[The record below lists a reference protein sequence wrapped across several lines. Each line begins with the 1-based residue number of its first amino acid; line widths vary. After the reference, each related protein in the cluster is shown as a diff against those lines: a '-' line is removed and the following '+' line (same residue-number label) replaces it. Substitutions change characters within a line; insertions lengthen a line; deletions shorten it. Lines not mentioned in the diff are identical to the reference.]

1 MLSLTTTCRFQHR
14 LKSSPNQSK
23 HDHLVLDNQKNDTIA
38 TSNDAQ
44 KLFITLPKRQNC
56 YKKPKTIAL
65 SLSHFQISIS
75 HSHSLSLSLSSL
87 KNGDRVGSDRFDFE
101 RSPGDLPGMV
111 QLCRFRFIHQPNP
124 HFIEL
129 ITKIYILVL

>member
-56 YKKPKTIAL
+56 YKKPKPIAL

-75 HSHSLSLSLSSL
+75 HSHSLSLSLSLFSQKWRSGRVRSVRL
-87 KNGDRVGSDRFDFE
+87 RKITRRSTRNGST
-101 RSPGDLPGMV
+101 LPIQV
-111 QLCRFRFIHQPNP
+111 YSSTQPSF
-124 HFIEL
+124 H
-129 ITKIYILVL
+129 